1 MEDKALK
8 SFEWQGEVLY
18 IKKTNKLFLIS
29 CSLETL
35 VFQNTYKRISQETAM
50 ISLVEAVIIER
61 EMEMRKLVEVKSFM
75 I

>member
-35 VFQNTYKRISQETAM
+35 VFQNTYKRIS
-50 ISLVEAVIIER
+50 
-61 EMEMRKLVEVKSFM
+61 
-75 I
+75 